1 MVNPLPRQDNSCI
14 SPYGAVIVTISGRK
28 THSPAT
34 ICNNDHLVYDNI
46 LLRLGKPF
54 QMSVITQDVSSDLLA
69 IDPCIKDQNGGW

>member
-14 SPYGAVIVTISGRK
+14 SPYGAVIVTISGRE

-46 LLRLGKPF
+46 L
-54 QMSVITQDVSSDLLA
+54 
-69 IDPCIKDQNGGW
+69 